1 MSSSTTSSRAA
12 DGRNMVATTLLC
24 VSAFLAPLA
33 VHTQPLS
40 GDGYLFHQPRAT
52 FTLRSG
58 YSQPAATGDVFAHAR
73 NNLCTGNPCRPL
85 GGGDFGAFNV
95 SGEIGI
101 RLVSRLSLQLGGGY
115 SQRNVDSE
123 MRFWIDNNDQPIQQ
137 TTTFLRAPFT
147 AGLRFNLLSAG
158 KSVGKLAYIPS
169 RVIPYIAG
177 GVGLMHYKFR
187 QAGSFKDDKSVD
199 IFDTTLET
207 TGRSALT
214 YGAVGAD
221 FSLRPTL
228 ALTTE
233 ARYDASRSR
242 PSGSSFNGFNS
253 IDLSGV
259 TATIGLTFRY

>member
-52 FTLRSG
+52 FTLRGG
-58 YSQPAATGDVFAHAR
+58 YSQPAATGDVFEHAFR
-73 NNLCTGNPCRPL
+73 NLTLNRS
-85 GGGDFGAFNV
+85 DFGAFNV
-95 SGEIGI
+95 SGEIGV
-101 RLVSRLSLQLGGGY
+101 RLVSRLSLQLGGGF

-123 MRFWIDNNDQPIQQ
+123 MRYWIDNNDQPIQQ
-137 TTTFLRAPFT
+137 TTTVMRAPVT
-147 AGLRFNLLSAG
+147 AGLRLDLMRTG
-158 KSVGKLAYIPS
+158 KSIGKLAFIPS
-169 RVIPYIAG
+169 RVIPYVAG
-177 GVGLMHYKFR
+177 GAGLMNYKFR
-187 QAGSFKDDKSVD
+187 QAGSFKDDNSVN
-199 IFDTTLET
+199 IFDTTLEVAGST
-207 TGRSALT
+207 ALT

-233 ARYDASRSR
+233 ARYEASHSR
-242 PSGSSFNGFNS
+242 PRGSSFGGFNR
-253 IDLSGV
+253 IDLSGL

>member
-33 VHTQPLS
+33 VHSQPLS
-40 GDGYLFHQPRAT
+40 GDGYLFHQPRAS
-52 FTLRSG
+52 FTLRGG
-58 YSQPAATGDVFAHAR
+58 YSQPAATGDVFEHAFK
-73 NNLCTGNPCRPL
+73 NLTLNRS
-85 GGGDFGAFNV
+85 DFGAVNF
-95 SGEIGI
+95 SGELGI
-101 RLVSRLSLQLGGGY
+101 RLVPRLSLQLGGGY
-115 SQRNVDSE
+115 SLRTVDSE

-137 TTTFLRAPFT
+137 TTTVRRAPVS
-147 AGLRFNLLSAG
+147 AGLRFDIARPG
-158 KSVGKLAYIPS
+158 KSVGNLAYIPS

-177 GVGLMHYKFR
+177 GAGFMFYKFR
-187 QAGSFKDDKSVD
+187 QAGSFKDDNSVD

-233 ARYDASRSR
+233 ARYDASHSR
-242 PSGSSFNGFNS
+242 PPGSAFNGFNR